1 MPIIQNNTLIV
12 PASEATYILPI
23 VNIIRIQAISNYS
36 KIYLSNRQTITVSK
50 VLHWFETQVCLSSFI
65 RIHRSHL
72 INKNFVQQYQSVHNA
87 GGFAFL
93 YNGEKINISRR
104 KKQLFKEAFFTKKA
118 SQSI

>member
-1 MPIIQNNTLIV
+1 MHIIHNNTLIV
-12 PASEATYILPI
+12 SASEATYTLPV

-36 KIYLSNRQTITVSK
+36 KIYLSNRKTITVSK

-72 INKNFVQQYQSVHNA
+72 INKNFVQQYQSVQNA

-104 KKQLFKEAFFTKKA
+104 RKQIFKEAFLIKGA
-118 SQSI
+118 SQNI